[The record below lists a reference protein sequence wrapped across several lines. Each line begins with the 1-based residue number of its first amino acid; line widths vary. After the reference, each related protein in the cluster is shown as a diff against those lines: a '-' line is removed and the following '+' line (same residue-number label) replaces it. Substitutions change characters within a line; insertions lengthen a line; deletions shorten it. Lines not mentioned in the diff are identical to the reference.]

1 MFKGEYESISAI
13 KSVTPDFVPTPIAW
27 GSYQSLPDT
36 YFYLCEFV
44 NIREELP
51 ESREFCKKLAT
62 LHQLGVSPNGKF
74 GFHVVTYNGNVPQ
87 ENKFTDTWEE
97 FFINGL
103 KHMFTLNF
111 NAGGPS
117 HELEDLM
124 PSMFEKVIPRLLR
137 PLESGGN
144 SIVPSLVHGDL
155 WCGNAAVTVA
165 EDAPLIF
172 DPSCFWAHNECKG
185 PEPSIFLGISY

>member
-1 MFKGEYESISAI
+1 MKCI
-13 KSVTPDFVPTPIAW
+13 TPDFVPTPIAW

-51 ESREFCKKLAT
+51 ERREFCKKLAA

-74 GFHVVTYNGNVPQ
+74 GFHVVTYNGNLPQ
-87 ENKFTDTWEE
+87 ENSFTDTWEE
-97 FFINGL
+97 FFVNGL

-111 NAGGPS
+111 KVAGS
-117 HELEDLM
+117 SSELEDLM
-124 PSMFEKVIPRLLR
+124 PSLFEKVIPRLLR

-144 SIVPSLVHGDL
+144 TIVPSLVHGDL
-155 WCGNAAVTVA
+155 WYGNVAVTEA
-165 EDAPLIF
+165 DDASIIY
-172 DPSCFWAHNECKG
+172 DPSCFWAHNECRRSERFTFSDG
-185 PEPSIFLGISY
+185 YHVDRRF